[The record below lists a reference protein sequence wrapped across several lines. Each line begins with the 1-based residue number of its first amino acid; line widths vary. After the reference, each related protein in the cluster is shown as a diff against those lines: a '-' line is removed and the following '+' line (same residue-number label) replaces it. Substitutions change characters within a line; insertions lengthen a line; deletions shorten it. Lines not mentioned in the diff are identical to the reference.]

1 MGLLVKGLLLAV
13 AGYVGAG
20 AFMTYFQRRFQ
31 YFPGGELRTPEQA
44 GVQEFR
50 PAFIPTG
57 DGLDLEGWYAPAADP
72 SKLTVAYFHGNAG
85 NVSVRAPHM
94 RALLDAG
101 LGIFLTG
108 YRGYGGNP
116 GAPSEQGLYWTAG
129 PPWIF

>member
-44 GVQEFR
+44 GVPEFR

-57 DGLDLEGWYAPAADP
+57 DGLDLGLVRPGCGPVQADSRLFSRQRRQRFRARP
-72 SKLTVAYFHGNAG
+72 PYTGAVGCGVADG
-85 NVSVRAPHM
+85 
-94 RALLDAG
+94 
-101 LGIFLTG
+101 G
-108 YRGYGGNP
+108 Y
-116 GAPSEQGLYWTAG
+116 S
-129 PPWIF
+129 